1 MKLMNCLVFSVLKFC
16 NVNSTGRKLFKQRTS
31 YLQSRVIPDM
41 VLSALTLLSVMAL
54 TAGAVYQ
61 SVPVGHSV
69 TLNCS
74 GSAAGLRGIPE
85 DQLHIEWKRS
95 GDLVFNLISGSPFPG
110 PEFKHRAAV
119 SREKISQE
127 NFSVTI
133 SPTRFSDEGHYEC
146 FCGKGQEQ
154 LTFLGEVYLVIT
166 AFSDVLTLQ
175 CGNTLSLPLLT
186 ADPVEVLFENLTSV
200 CSVQNSTAR
209 CVPQYRERVSVQD
222 GSLTLRSLTPADQGR
237 YTVRDLQGNTISTVT
252 LTVGAH
258 RDTVTLQPEASL
270 SVPLFTGEPVEVL
283 FDPAGGGNWTSV
295 CSVQDSIASCVPQY
309 RDRVSVQ
316 DGSLTLRSLTP
327 ADHGSYTVRDLQGN
341 AISTVT
347 LTVGAPRP
355 SDAGVS
361 SRTYVMLIPPFLLL
375 FLALISGLLGSRC
388 HWWRGNTTSGVQKPD
403 RPV

>member
-1 MKLMNCLVFSVLKFC
+1 
-16 NVNSTGRKLFKQRTS
+16 
-31 YLQSRVIPDM
+31 M

-252 LTVGAH
+252 LTVGGEQVYSRVTRGLYILDRVCSSIILCPDCLSAH